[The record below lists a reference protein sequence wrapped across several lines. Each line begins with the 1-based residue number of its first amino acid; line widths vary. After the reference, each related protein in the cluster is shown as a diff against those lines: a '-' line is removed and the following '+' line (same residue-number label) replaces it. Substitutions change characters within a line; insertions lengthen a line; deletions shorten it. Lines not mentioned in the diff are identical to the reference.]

1 MTTISPGADH
11 RIRGYTRG
19 VALVSAVVALATLA
33 AVMLPAVE
41 RQRSLAT
48 ERPWVGDERPV
59 ATRDGSAFVWTADGS
74 ARIVLPDALRGRAI
88 ELSLVDED
96 ADDVE
101 AWLGDETSTEPP
113 RYLGG
118 LWGTSPLP
126 LAAYARSELWIVS
139 PHAWRLQIVPIDPT
153 PLEGVASGT
162 TDAVLVYTGGAVSGT
177 VTWGATGTLFVIART
192 IDGYESLAV
201 TGGDPALEQGGSTE
215 FTWTA
220 SPFVVIEV
228 SAYDGIE
235 WTIELD
241 EPGPDAGVTPAP
253 SSGTT
258 PTPTSDSEAATP

>member
-1 MTTISPGADH
+1 
-11 RIRGYTRG
+11 
-19 VALVSAVVALATLA
+19 
-33 AVMLPAVE
+33 
-41 RQRSLAT
+41 
-48 ERPWVGDERPV
+48 VGDERPV
-59 ATRDGSAFVWTADGS
+59 ATRDGSDFVWAADGS

-88 ELSLVDED
+88 ELSLVDEN

-139 PHAWRLQIVPIDPT
+139 PHAWRMQIVPIDPT
-153 PLEGVASGT
+153 PLEGVARGT
-162 TDAVLVYTGGAVSGT
+162 TDAVLVYAGDAVSGT

-241 EPGPDAGVTPAP
+241 EPQAV
-253 SSGTT
+253 
-258 PTPTSDSEAATP
+258 PTPTGGPSGDASPSPVGATP